1 MSHLPIKNTA
11 ALDNQFTDADG
22 LYETLLD
29 AHGSLTAE
37 QSAAF
42 NARLILILANQIGQ
56 ADVLADCIALAK
68 AV

>member
-1 MSHLPIKNTA
+1 MSQTSQKSTA

-22 LYETLLD
+22 FYESLLD
-29 AHGSLTAE
+29 AHSKLSAE

-56 ADVLADCIALAK
+56 ADVLADCIAHAK
-68 AV
+68 V